1 MRAIGLGLVLL
12 ALAGCEVSNAPAAN
26 DAAHATAA
34 AAGAVT
40 EAEALKIAAG
50 MHAAFMSGDAAKIMA
65 HYAPGAAMF
74 DPGHAQPATDKA
86 VQTGWTEE
94 FLRMNPADL
103 VTKPTIQLAGP
114 DAFVAYGTATFTGN
128 FDGRAVPLAT
138 RFSQVFQRQ
147 ADGQW
152 KVIHEHMSLPPQ
164 ETPAQQAPAQ

>member
-1 MRAIGLGLVLL
+1 MRTIGWAIAAVL
-12 ALAGCEVSNAPAAN
+12 LAGCEVSNAPASNESAS
-26 DAAHATAA
+26 AATPAS
-34 AAGAVT
+34 AVT
-40 EAEALKIAAG
+40 EAEAQKIAAE

-94 FLRMNPADL
+94 FVRMSPADL

-128 FDGRAVPLAT
+128 FDGRAVPLST
-138 RFSQVFQRQ
+138 RYSQLFQRQ
-147 ADGQW
+147 SDGQW
-152 KVIHEHMSLPPQ
+152 KVIHEHMSLPPE
-164 ETPAQQAPAQ
+164 ETSARQAPAQ